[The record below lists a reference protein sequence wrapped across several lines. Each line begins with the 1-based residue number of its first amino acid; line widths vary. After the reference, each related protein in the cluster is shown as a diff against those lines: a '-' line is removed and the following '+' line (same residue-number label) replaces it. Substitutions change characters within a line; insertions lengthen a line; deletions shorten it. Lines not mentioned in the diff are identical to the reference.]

1 MNIYTPFQLGSE
13 SVIMFKS
20 VRADRISQA
29 IIDQIKEAIFQK
41 KLKVG
46 DKLPSERQLMEQF
59 ETSRVTVREALRT
72 LENSGILEIRRGYQG
87 GAFVRD
93 PNIKFVNNFLQ
104 DMFSMG
110 NIRVS
115 DLTEARMAIEPYAV
129 KLAGERIKEGFQEQ
143 LKQNIH
149 ETAEYLRKNNP
160 KDARLLNLEFHRII
174 AQSCEN
180 PVIFFMIDSIMDIM
194 ENNISSIFL
203 SPEPVETTLQFH
215 QEIYHAIKN
224 RHPEKAQ
231 DLMLRH
237 IQEIQRA
244 LEIKQRSPSKVS
256 RKERNNKILKEGV
269 LDG

>member
-1 MNIYTPFQLGSE
+1 
-13 SVIMFKS
+13 MFKS
-20 VRADRISQA
+20 VRTDRISQA
-29 IIDQIKEAIFQK
+29 IMDQIKEAIFQK
-41 KLKVG
+41 RLTVG

-72 LENSGILEIRRGYQG
+72 LEYSGILEIKRGNQG

-93 PNIKFVNNFLQ
+93 PNIKFINNFLQ

-110 NIRVS
+110 NIKVS
-115 DLTEARMAIEPYAV
+115 DLTEARMAVEPYTV
-129 KLAGERIKEGFQEQ
+129 KLASERIKEGSLDQI
-143 LKQNIH
+143 KQNIH
-149 ETAEYLRKNNP
+149 ETKEYLKRNNP
-160 KDARLLNLEFHRII
+160 NDARLLNLEFHRLI
-174 AQSCEN
+174 AQACEN

-203 SPEPVETTLQFH
+203 SAEPVESTLQFH

-224 RHPEKAQ
+224 HHPEKAQ

-237 IQEIQRA
+237 IQEIQRT
-244 LEIKQRSPSKVS
+244 LEVRQRSSVKDS
-256 RKERNNKILKEGV
+256 RKERNKKMLKEGV

>member
-1 MNIYTPFQLGSE
+1 
-13 SVIMFKS
+13 MFKS

-41 KLKVG
+41 KLTVG

-72 LENSGILEIRRGYQG
+72 LEYSGILEIKRGNQG

-110 NIRVS
+110 NIKVG
-115 DLTEARMAIEPYAV
+115 DLTEARMAVEPYSV
-129 KLAGERIKEGFQEQ
+129 KLASERIKEDSLDQI
-143 LKQNIH
+143 KQNIL
-149 ETAEYLRKNNP
+149 ETEECLKRNNP
-160 KDARLLNLEFHRII
+160 RDARLLNLEFHRII
-174 AQSCEN
+174 AQASEN
-180 PVIFFMIDSIMDIM
+180 PVILFMIDSIMDIM
-194 ENNISSIFL
+194 ENNISSILL
-203 SPEPVETTLQFH
+203 SAEPVESTIHFH
-215 QEIYHAIKN
+215 EEIYQAIKN
-224 RHPEKAQ
+224 HHPEKAE

-237 IQEIQRA
+237 IQEIQRT
-244 LEIKQRSPSKVS
+244 LEVKQKSTAKDSLEESSK
-256 RKERNNKILKEGV
+256 KIFEEGV

>member
-1 MNIYTPFQLGSE
+1 
-13 SVIMFKS
+13 MFKS

-41 KLKVG
+41 KLTVG

-72 LENSGILEIRRGYQG
+72 LEYSGILEIKRGNQG

-110 NIRVS
+110 NIKVG
-115 DLTEARMAIEPYAV
+115 DLTEARMAVEPYSV
-129 KLAGERIKEGFQEQ
+129 KLASERIKEDSLDQI
-143 LKQNIH
+143 KQNIL
-149 ETAEYLRKNNP
+149 ETEECLKRNNP
-160 KDARLLNLEFHRII
+160 RDARLLNLEFHRII
-174 AQSCEN
+174 AQASEN
-180 PVIFFMIDSIMDIM
+180 PVILFMIDSIMDIM
-194 ENNISSIFL
+194 ENNISSILL
-203 SPEPVETTLQFH
+203 SAEPVESTIHFH
-215 QEIYHAIKN
+215 EEIYQAIKN
-224 RHPEKAQ
+224 HHPEKAE

-237 IQEIQRA
+237 IQEIQRT
-244 LEIKQRSPSKVS
+244 LEVKQESTAKDSLVESSK
-256 RKERNNKILKEGV
+256 KIFEEGV

>member
-1 MNIYTPFQLGSE
+1 
-13 SVIMFKS
+13 MFKS
-20 VRADRISQA
+20 IRTDRISQA

-41 KLKVG
+41 KLTVG

-72 LENSGILEIRRGYQG
+72 LEYSGILEIRRGNQG

-110 NIRVS
+110 NIKVS
-115 DLTEARMAIEPYAV
+115 DLTEARMAVEPYSV
-129 KLAGERIKEGFQEQ
+129 KLAGERIKEGSLEQ

-149 ETAEYLRKNNP
+149 ETKEYLKRNNP
-160 KDARLLNLEFHRII
+160 TDARLLNLEFHRVI
-174 AQSCEN
+174 AQASEN
-180 PVIFFMIDSIMDIM
+180 PVLFFMIDSIMDIM
-194 ENNISSIFL
+194 EKNISSIFL
-203 SPEPVETTLQFH
+203 SANPVESTLHFH

-224 RHPEKAQ
+224 QHPEQAQ

-237 IQEIQRA
+237 IQEIQRT
-244 LEIKQRSPSKVS
+244 LEVRQRGSVKES
-256 RKERNNKILKEGV
+256 RKERSKKMLKEEV